1 VIIFYLGLL
10 FAGIACFVLNIVAQF
25 RFAAL
30 MRTRYPEQWKI
41 IAQPDEGRPSKLRT
55 WTRLQHVLRSGAPAL
70 FQDRTLSAWHRCWRI
85 TPWIAWP
92 CWFAALAVQW
102 LSR

>member
-1 VIIFYLGLL
+1 MIALYLTLL
-10 FAGIACFVLNIVAQF
+10 TAGIGLFVLSYVAQF
-25 RFAAL
+25 RLATML
-30 MRTRYPEQWKI
+30 RQRHPQQWKI
-41 IAQPDEGRPSKLRT
+41 IAQPDEGRPSAFRT